1 MKNYNLKNR
10 LMNFK
15 KSQIFMF
22 TPKSWMDAFVVGLKL
37 EIFMPFYI
45 MQTMKKNQ
53 KNPQTT
59 NQCPDPQ
66 NNPRYN
72 GYK

>member
-1 MKNYNLKNR
+1 
-10 LMNFK
+10 
-15 KSQIFMF
+15 
-22 TPKSWMDAFVVGLKL
+22 MDAFVVGLKL